1 VSALDDARLFDRDA
15 RPCWYVQIA
24 GLPWR
29 PYAGAAPPADPD
41 YTDVEAIS
49 SVSRGGSTIEPDT
62 GRVSHNAVTVIV
74 GRASYGD
81 GQALARAL
89 LRLRPEGADRRL
101 LLLTSMDA
109 TSTAAVEVTTS
120 NAAWPASGHI
130 YVDDECIA
138 YTGVAGDGTVG
149 NRYRFT
155 GITRGALGTL
165 PTSHWVDDALG
176 QQPWVVSDVVAWRTR
191 PATLYLQMEGGS
203 GWVEWLSG
211 FIDQTPSGNTA
222 AGIIL
227 RLVGWEALFDTEIG
241 GDAKVCGLS
250 HQRHLLTVGVAD
262 QMVMSQGWEAGHGY
276 AQQVSTAT
284 ASGSG
289 SVKASTAQYDDVFD
303 DGLAA
308 DHPRHPDITVRQ
320 ATPIAQMNPTV
331 LAADEFDVGGGP
343 SANVAASEQVV
354 NVTTFEAT
362 TATIDGSALGTE
374 VLKRW
379 PADYL
384 QALTEVWAPGTNK
397 GADGVWADCRLQE
410 SAPSFGGRPAMSIKL
425 NSTLHASDLLVTWRG
440 RDAGRSLAY
449 PIRLIAPDVDP
460 DWRGGPNGS
469 QRLEWERTERVG
481 RGAGA
486 GTGRELFRIADLA
499 DAFRQCGEPV
509 ALLDALRAATG
520 VAFWWSCTWDERGE
534 ERTTVFRGTISGA
547 STEAGVTV
555 GYRVEI
561 EDPETIPSF
570 GDWPGFG
577 RCRIR
582 PAAVWKGADWRRV
595 LVEVLCSL
603 EGAGVNG
610 AYDVQPFGL
619 GIPEGAVD
627 AAQILSFPSP
637 PGLGR
642 VDITIDSARKVSEV
656 FAGIFVAA
664 GCVLQLALNPA
675 TGARQ
680 LRLVRV
686 TRASKAEAVATL
698 GADDWEPDEVP
709 PETDDRIV
717 NAWEIATKTADG
729 RDVTDRW
736 SDVSSIRAHRETRSQ
751 KIDLTEV
758 RIDLAAEAASG
769 AAALRSVYGQL
780 SASYAWPRRLVS
792 GGVRQPSMLHLDAG
806 DVAIISCDDI
816 VGYDGAEGA
825 TGIPARLLSVEHDVD
840 GGSSRITFALDPAD
854 GRGWNSSLYVEA
866 VIGLKTVR
874 VAANHYTD
882 TTTPAGATRRDLDK
896 WAVGDDAVECPIGA
910 WAGTVNTITGIN
922 TGTRQVTFASNHG
935 LSAGDSIDP
944 VVYDD
949 APAVQQDL
957 AYLAD
962 DALELGGTPDP
973 AGTYS

>member
-1 VSALDDARLFDRDA
+1 MSALDDARLFDRDG
-15 RPCWYVQIA
+15 RPCWYLQIA

-41 YTDVEAIS
+41 YTDVEAIA
-49 SVSRGGSTIEPDT
+49 SVSRGGSTIEPDN
-62 GRVSHNAVTVIV
+62 GRVSHQAITVIV
-74 GRASYGD
+74 GRATFGD

-89 LRLRPEGADRRL
+89 LRLKPEGADRRL
-101 LLLTSMDA
+101 LLLTTIDA
-109 TSTAAVEVTTS
+109 TSTADVEVTTS
-120 NAAWPASGHI
+120 NAGWPAAGVLYI
-130 YVDDECIA
+130 DDEAIA
-138 YTGVAGDGTVG
+138 YTGLAGDGTPG

-155 GITRGALGTL
+155 GITRGALGTMS
-165 PTSHWVDDALG
+165 TSHWVDEALG

-191 PATLYLQMEGGS
+191 PATLYLQMEGGT

-211 FIDQTPSGNTA
+211 FIDATPSGNTA
-222 AGIIL
+222 AGIIV
-227 RLVGWEALFDTEIG
+227 RLVGWEALLDNEIG

-262 QMVMSQGWEAGHGY
+262 QMTMSQGWEAGHGY
-276 AQQVSTAT
+276 AQQTSAAT
-284 ASGSG
+284 VSGSG
-289 SVKASTAQYDDVFD
+289 SVKASTAQYGDVFD
-303 DGLAA
+303 DALAA
-308 DHPRHPDITVRQ
+308 DHPRHPKIAVRQ
-320 ATPIAQMNPTV
+320 ASIDDMSATV
-331 LAADEFDVGGGP
+331 LAADEFDVGAGP
-343 SANVAASEQVV
+343 SANVGASEQVV

-362 TATIDGSALGTE
+362 TATIDSSAAGTE

-379 PADYL
+379 PGDYL
-384 QALTEVWAPGTNK
+384 QAVTETWAPGTNK
-397 GADGVWADCRLQE
+397 GVDGVWADCRLQE
-410 SAPSFGGRPAMSIKL
+410 STAQFNGRPALSVKL
-425 NSTLHASDLLVTWRG
+425 NSSFHAADLLVTWRG
-440 RDAGRSLAY
+440 RDQGRDLAY

-460 DWRGGPNGS
+460 EWQPGSNG

-486 GTGRELFRIADLA
+486 GLGRTLLRVAELAN
-499 DAFRQCGEPV
+499 AFRQSGEPV

-520 VAFWWSCTWDERGE
+520 TAFWWSCTWDERGE
-534 ERTTVFRGTISGA
+534 ERSTVFRGTISGA
-547 STEAGVTV
+547 STEAGETV
-555 GYRVEI
+555 GYRIEI
-561 EDPETIPSF
+561 KDPETVPSF
-570 GDWPGFG
+570 GDWPGFT

-610 AYDVQPFGL
+610 SYDVQPFGL

-627 AAQILSFPSP
+627 AAQILSFPTP
-637 PGLGR
+637 PNLGR
-642 VDITIDSARKVSEV
+642 VDITIESARKVAEI
-656 FAGIFVAA
+656 FAGIFISA
-664 GCVLQLALNPA
+664 GCVLQLALDPA
-675 TGARQ
+675 TGTRK

-698 GADDWEPDEVP
+698 GADDWEPDPVP

-717 NAWEIATKTADG
+717 NAWEIVTKTADG

-736 SDVSSIRAHRETRSQ
+736 SDASSIRAHRETRSQ

-780 SASYAWPRRLVS
+780 SASYAWPRRLVA

-825 TGIPARLLSVEHDVD
+825 TGIPARLLAVEHDVD
-840 GGSSRITFALDPAD
+840 GGRSRITFALDSAA
-854 GRGWNSSLYVEA
+854 GAGWNSSLYVEA

-882 TTTPAGATRRDLDK
+882 PVTPAGATRQDLDY
-896 WAVGDDAVECPIGA
+896 WAVGDDAAECPIGA
-910 WAGTVNTITGIN
+910 WAGAVNTITGIN
-922 TGTRQVTFASNHG
+922 TGTRQVTFSANHG